1 MWYNLHKQ
9 IERMCLLNE
18 QIFYKVGD
26 KVPKWINKMLGLETI
41 ERNTAHQFEML
52 TGGFKSLSQ
61 FSGDAYSNDIYRSA
75 VDTIARHIAK
85 LSGKHVNN
93 TKDFNN
99 YKINR
104 ILQNRPN
111 PYMSGYD
118 FLYKVATQYYLFN
131 NAFILVQK
139 DNKGNLKNLYPLTP
153 SSVEYVV
160 DGVGEMYLK
169 FLFNDGEVVHFHL
182 SEIAVLRRH
191 FNSNELLGDNNDAIM
206 NTLQLA
212 HTQNEGMTEAIKNSA
227 QIRGILKYN
236 QALSPSKLKE
246 AKEEFTNNY
255 LSMANNGGVVPLD
268 TSMDYQ
274 QLNISD
280 VQVDTSQI
288 KVIKQKIYEYLG
300 INEAIVTGSYDE
312 NTWQAFFESVIEP
325 FAIQLSSELT
335 EKIFTERE
343 QSFSNRIIYESS
355 KLQYASNQSKSTI
368 IKELLPLGLLTI
380 NEARD
385 LMNLPHVEDGD
396 ERIQSLNY
404 IEKTLAKNYQM
415 ADKEVKAD
423 EGN

>member
-1 MWYNLHKQ
+1 M
-9 IERMCLLNE
+9 
-18 QIFYKVGD
+18 
-26 KVPKWINKMLGLETI
+26 PKWIDRILGINKLE
-41 ERNTAHQFEML
+41 NQVSKQFEML
-52 TGGFKSLSQ
+52 TGGFQSLNS
-61 FSGDAYSNDIYRSA
+61 FNGNAWSNEIYRSA
-75 VDTIARHIAK
+75 VDAIARHIAK
-85 LSGKHVNN
+85 LSGKHVVNGAQE
-93 TKDFNN
+93 DN
-99 YKINR
+99 YSKINR
-104 ILQNRPN
+104 ILRNRPN

-160 DGVGEMYLK
+160 DGVGEIYLK

-191 FNSNELLGDNNDAIM
+191 FNSNELLGDNNDAII

-212 HTQNEGMTEAIKNSA
+212 YTQNEGMTEAIKNSA

-236 QALSPSKLKE
+236 QALSPSKLKQ

-280 VQVDTSQI
+280 VQIDTSQI

-335 EKIFTERE
+335 EKVFTERE

-385 LMNLPHVEDGD
+385 LMNLPHVDDGD

>member
-1 MWYNLHKQ
+1 
-9 IERMCLLNE
+9 
-18 QIFYKVGD
+18 
-26 KVPKWINKMLGLETI
+26 MLGLETI
-41 ERNTAHQFEML
+41 ERNTAQQFEML

-93 TKDFNN
+93 TRDFNN

-111 PYMSGYD
+111 LYMSGYD

-139 DNKGNLKNLYPLTP
+139 DDKGNLKNLYPLTP

-343 QSFSNRIIYESS
+343 QSFSNRIIFESS

>member
-1 MWYNLHKQ
+1 MY
-9 IERMCLLNE
+9 LLNE

-26 KVPKWINKMLGLETI
+26 KVPKWINKMLGLDKI
-41 ERNTAHQFEML
+41 EQTTAQQFEML

-139 DNKGNLKNLYPLTP
+139 DNKGNLRNLYPLTP

-160 DGVGEMYLK
+160 DGAGEMYLK
-169 FLFNDGEVVHFHL
+169 FLFNDGEIVHFHL

-212 HTQNEGMTEAIKNSA
+212 YTQNEGMTEAIKNSA

-288 KVIKQKIYEYLG
+288 KVIKQKIYDYLG
-300 INEAIVTGSYDE
+300 INENIITGNYNEDQ
-312 NTWQAFFESVIEP
+312 WQAFFESVIEP

-343 QSFSNRIIYESS
+343 QSFSNRIIFESS

>member
-1 MWYNLHKQ
+1 M
-9 IERMCLLNE
+9 
-18 QIFYKVGD
+18 
-26 KVPKWINKMLGLETI
+26 PKWINKMLGLDKFEQT
-41 ERNTAHQFEML
+41 TAQQFEML

-61 FSGDAYSNDIYRSA
+61 FSGDAYSNDVYRSA

-139 DNKGNLKNLYPLTP
+139 DDKGNLKNLYPLTP

-160 DGVGEMYLK
+160 DGAGEMYLK
-169 FLFNDGEVVHFHL
+169 FLFNDGEIVHFHI

-212 HTQNEGMTEAIKNSA
+212 YTQNEGMTEAIKNSA

-236 QALSPSKLKE
+236 QALSPSKLKQ
-246 AKEEFTNNY
+246 AKEEFTSNY

-280 VQVDTSQI
+280 VQIDTSQI

-300 INEAIVTGSYDE
+300 VNEAIVTGNYDE
-312 NTWQAFFESVIEP
+312 NTFQAFFESVIEP

-355 KLQYASNQSKSTI
+355 KLQYASTQSKSTI
-368 IKELLPLGLLTI
+368 IRELLPLGLLTI

>member
-1 MWYNLHKQ
+1 
-9 IERMCLLNE
+9 
-18 QIFYKVGD
+18 
-26 KVPKWINKMLGLETI
+26 MLGLDKFEQT
-41 ERNTAHQFEML
+41 TAQQFEML

-169 FLFNDGEVVHFHL
+169 FLFNDGEIVHFHI

-212 HTQNEGMTEAIKNSA
+212 HTQSEGMTEAIKNSA

-236 QALSPSKLKE
+236 QALSPSKLKQ
-246 AKEEFTNNY
+246 AKEDFTRNY
-255 LSMANNGGVVPLD
+255 LSMSNNGGVVPLD
-268 TSMDYQ
+268 TSLDYQ

-280 VQVDTSQI
+280 VQIDTSQI

-300 INEAIVTGSYDE
+300 INESIVTGSYDE

-385 LMNLPHVEDGD
+385 LMNLPHVDDGD

>member
-1 MWYNLHKQ
+1 M
-9 IERMCLLNE
+9 
-18 QIFYKVGD
+18 
-26 KVPKWINKMLGLETI
+26 PKWLNKMLGLETI
-41 ERNTAHQFEML
+41 ERNTAQQFEML

-93 TKDFNN
+93 TRDFNN

-111 PYMSGYD
+111 LYMSGYD

-139 DNKGNLKNLYPLTP
+139 DDKGNLKNLYPLTP

-343 QSFSNRIIYESS
+343 QSFSNRIIFESS

>member
-1 MWYNLHKQ
+1 M
-9 IERMCLLNE
+9 
-18 QIFYKVGD
+18 
-26 KVPKWINKMLGLETI
+26 
-41 ERNTAHQFEML
+41 ERNTAQQFEML

-139 DNKGNLKNLYPLTP
+139 DNKGNLRNLYPLTP

-160 DGVGEMYLK
+160 DGAGEMYLK
-169 FLFNDGEVVHFHL
+169 FLFNDGEVIHFHL

-212 HTQNEGMTEAIKNSA
+212 H
-227 QIRGILKYN
+227 
-236 QALSPSKLKE
+236 
-246 AKEEFTNNY
+246 
-255 LSMANNGGVVPLD
+255 
-268 TSMDYQ
+268 
-274 QLNISD
+274 
-280 VQVDTSQI
+280 
-288 KVIKQKIYEYLG
+288 
-300 INEAIVTGSYDE
+300 
-312 NTWQAFFESVIEP
+312 
-325 FAIQLSSELT
+325 
-335 EKIFTERE
+335 
-343 QSFSNRIIYESS
+343 
-355 KLQYASNQSKSTI
+355 
-368 IKELLPLGLLTI
+368 
-380 NEARD
+380 
-385 LMNLPHVEDGD
+385 
-396 ERIQSLNY
+396 
-404 IEKTLAKNYQM
+404 
-415 ADKEVKAD
+415 
-423 EGN
+423 

>member
-1 MWYNLHKQ
+1 
-9 IERMCLLNE
+9 
-18 QIFYKVGD
+18 
-26 KVPKWINKMLGLETI
+26 
-41 ERNTAHQFEML
+41 
-52 TGGFKSLSQ
+52 
-61 FSGDAYSNDIYRSA
+61 
-75 VDTIARHIAK
+75 
-85 LSGKHVNN
+85 
-93 TKDFNN
+93 
-99 YKINR
+99 
-104 ILQNRPN
+104 

-139 DNKGNLKNLYPLTP
+139 DNKGNLRNLYPLTP

-160 DGVGEMYLK
+160 DGAGEMYLK
-169 FLFNDGEVVHFHL
+169 FLFNDGEVIHFHL

-343 QSFSNRIIYESS
+343 QSFSNRIIFESS

>member
-1 MWYNLHKQ
+1 MG
-9 IERMCLLNE
+9 E
-18 QIFYKVGD
+18 
-26 KVPKWINKMLGLETI
+26 KVPKWLNKMLGLDKI
-41 ERNTAHQFEML
+41 EQTTAQQFEML

-93 TKDFNN
+93 TKNFNN

-111 PYMSGYD
+111 PYMSAYD

-139 DNKGNLKNLYPLTP
+139 DNKGNLRNLYPLTP

-160 DGVGEMYLK
+160 DGAGEMYLK
-169 FLFNDGEVVHFHL
+169 FLFNDGEVIHFHL

-343 QSFSNRIIYESS
+343 QSFSNRIIFESS

>member
-1 MWYNLHKQ
+1 M
-9 IERMCLLNE
+9 
-18 QIFYKVGD
+18 
-26 KVPKWINKMLGLETI
+26 PKWINKMLGLDKFEQT
-41 ERNTAHQFEML
+41 TAQQFEML

-139 DNKGNLKNLYPLTP
+139 DDKGNLKSLYPLTP

-160 DGVGEMYLK
+160 DGAGEMYLK
-169 FLFNDGEVVHFHL
+169 FLFNDGEIVHFHI
-182 SEIAVLRRH
+182 SEIALLRRH

-212 HTQNEGMTEAIKNSA
+212 YTQNLGMTEAIKNSA

-246 AKEEFTNNY
+246 AKEDFTRNY
-255 LSMANNGGVVPLD
+255 LSMSNNGGVVPLD
-268 TSMDYQ
+268 AMLEYIPLKT
-274 QLNISD
+274 SD
-280 VQVDTSQI
+280 VQIDTSQMEVV
-288 KVIKQKIYEYLG
+288 KKKIYDYLG
-300 INEAIVTGSYDE
+300 INEAIVTGKYDE

-415 ADKEVKAD
+415 ADKEVKTD